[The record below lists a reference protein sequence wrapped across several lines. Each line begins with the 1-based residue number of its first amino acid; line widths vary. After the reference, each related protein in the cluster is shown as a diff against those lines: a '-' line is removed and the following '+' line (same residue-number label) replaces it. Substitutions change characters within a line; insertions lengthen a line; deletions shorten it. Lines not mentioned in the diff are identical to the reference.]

1 MVDVPLL
8 AAALVASIDEAVGV
22 SYPVSSS
29 DSFCA
34 DCTMFSSPGQH
45 ILKAMDLM
53 GLRGCTE
60 VPCLDR
66 LALPSAVT

>member
-1 MVDVPLL
+1 MIEEPLL
-8 AAALVASIDEAVGV
+8 DWTFVASVDETVGV
-22 SYPVSSS
+22 SYPVSFL
-29 DSFCA
+29 DSFCT

>member
-8 AAALVASIDEAVGV
+8 ACTVVTSIDEAVGV
-22 SYPVSSS
+22 SYPVSSL
-29 DSFCA
+29 DSFSA

-45 ILKAMDLM
+45 ILDAMNPI
-53 GLRGCTE
+53 GLRGGNE

-66 LALPSAVT
+66 LTLPSDVT